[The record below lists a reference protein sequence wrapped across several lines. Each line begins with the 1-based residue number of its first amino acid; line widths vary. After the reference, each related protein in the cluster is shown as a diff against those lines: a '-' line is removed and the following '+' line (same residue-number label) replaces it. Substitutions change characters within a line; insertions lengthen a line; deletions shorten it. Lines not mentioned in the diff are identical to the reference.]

1 MSKILIINTGSA
13 SKKYAVYEDDKE
25 IAFFHL
31 ETKEK
36 GFCSNLKYADKK
48 ETVDLSAKDYD
59 KSLIYIFN
67 FLKEKEIILNKEE
80 ISGIGMRIVA
90 PGIYFQKNG
99 LIDKEY
105 IKKLYEAKKKAP
117 LHLEAEIEEI
127 ERLRKFFG
135 RNVKMV
141 GISDSAFHTDMPEK
155 SRMYAIPL
163 DITKKYE
170 IYRYGYHGISL
181 RSIVKK
187 IQLKESLPENIIVCH
202 IGGGVSITAI
212 KDGKSIDT
220 SMGFTPLE
228 GVVMAN
234 RVGDI
239 DSGALV
245 YMSEI
250 LRMDGKKLRK
260 YLNKECGLLGL
271 SGGKSADVRDLL
283 KFESEGDNDAKLALD
298 IYAYRIQKQI
308 GAYAV
313 VLGGIDRIIFSGT
326 VGERSFKMRKRICEG
341 LSFLGVKLDENINNS
356 VEGVDGVVSSIDS
369 KVKIEVV
376 KTDEMKDLS
385 AETCSFFNY

>member
-1 MSKILIINTGSA
+1 
-13 SKKYAVYEDDKE
+13 
-25 IAFFHL
+25 
-31 ETKEK
+31 
-36 GFCSNLKYADKK
+36 
-48 ETVDLSAKDYD
+48 
-59 KSLIYIFN
+59 
-67 FLKEKEIILNKEE
+67 
-80 ISGIGMRIVA
+80 
-90 PGIYFQKNG
+90 
-99 LIDKEY
+99 
-105 IKKLYEAKKKAP
+105 
-117 LHLEAEIEEI
+117 
-127 ERLRKFFG
+127 
-135 RNVKMV
+135 
-141 GISDSAFHTDMPEK
+141 
-155 SRMYAIPL
+155 
-163 DITKKYE
+163 
-170 IYRYGYHGISL
+170 
-181 RSIVKK
+181 
-187 IQLKESLPENIIVCH
+187 
-202 IGGGVSITAI
+202 
-212 KDGKSIDT
+212 
-220 SMGFTPLE
+220 MGFTPLE